1 MEVESEKKDNNAKAE
16 EIKEVPMEDCDLR
29 ELGNPQH
36 VSEYA
41 ATIFKY
47 LRENEVRVG

>member
-1 MEVESEKKDNNAKAE
+1 MEVESERKDNSAKVE

-29 ELGNPQH
+29 ELGNPQR

-47 LRENEVRVG
+47 LRENEVRVY